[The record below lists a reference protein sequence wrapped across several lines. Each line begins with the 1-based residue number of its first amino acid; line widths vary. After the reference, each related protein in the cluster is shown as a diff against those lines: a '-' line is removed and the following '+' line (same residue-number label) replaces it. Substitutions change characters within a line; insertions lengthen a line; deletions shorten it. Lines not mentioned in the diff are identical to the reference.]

1 MAINS
6 RRKGA
11 EFERNSKG
19 QFVKKQ
25 NCFVIQGDLLY
36 CYHEDGTLLFFTDRE
51 NEDIVKKHNW
61 GKSADGYSATRGKDN
76 YVALHR
82 ILTDAPE
89 GTVVDHINRNKK
101 DNRLKN
107 LRITDKSINAFN
119 SKLSTTNTSGHKGV
133 WFRKDT
139 QRWAAEI
146 IKNGKKYSLGCF
158 PTYEEAVQAREK
170 GERLYYGT

>member
-1 MAINS
+1 MVNS

-11 EFERNSKG
+11 RG
-19 QFVKKQ
+19 QFVKNK
-25 NCFVIQGDLLY
+25 NRLVVCGDLLY
-36 CYHEDGTLLFFTDRE
+36 CYHEDGTLLFFTDRA
-51 NEDIVKKHNW
+51 NEDIVRRHNW
-61 GKSADGYSATRGKDN
+61 GKLANGYSATKGRDR
-76 YVALHR
+76 YVGAHR
-82 ILTDAPE
+82 ILTNAPE

-107 LRITDKSINAFN
+107 LRITDKSVNAFN
-119 SKLSTTNTSGHKGV
+119 SKLSTTNTSGHTGV

-146 IKNGKKYSLGCF
+146 KKDGKKYSLGCF